1 MFTTILT
8 VRHVLSDKT
17 QGSFDTDEFETKS
30 HSKTF
35 IGLWFSGFC
44 YFMALGFVS
53 PFMPLLLQSSKLTYF
68 EIGVIYMIG
77 LIFPILLQT
86 FWGNI
91 TDKTGRKTIIILAV
105 AVASVVSAVYPHASS
120 FIQFLTLVL
129 LWNTFVSAATTATPA
144 LAVDTVGST
153 DVGKFFG
160 RYRISGS
167 IGWIISTAI
176 GGLVSTSFGI
186 EVVFYLASAFF
197 WLSAII
203 IKVSVSEQPK
213 IKIDDKKGNFQFVRN
228 KNFLMFLLTIFM
240 VNISATTFSNFLSL
254 YTREL
259 GGSDAIV
266 GLAFSIAA
274 LAEVPC
280 MVYFGAVSDKI
291 GRKVLVAAALFIY
304 PLRLYLYTTAK
315 HPYLILPIQLLHGF
329 TFGMLY
335 VSSIAFVSD
344 IAPEGKGTALGLY
357 NSFSSAG
364 LAVGSGIAGAI
375 SNSYGMIAMYQFMA
389 VFSLAPAFFFA
400 FAVKETLR
408 VEHKIGDK
416 KHMRER

>member
-1 MFTTILT
+1 M
-8 VRHVLSDKT
+8 RDKM
-17 QGSFDTDEFETKS
+17 QESFDTDKFETKS

-77 LIFPILLQT
+77 LIFPILSQT

-91 TDKTGRKTIIILAV
+91 IDKTGRKAIIILVV
-105 AVASVVSAVYPHASS
+105 AVASVVSVIYPHASS

-186 EVVFYLASAFF
+186 NVVFYLASAFF

-203 IKVSVSEQPK
+203 IKVSINEQPR
-213 IKIDDKKGNFQFVRN
+213 IKIDDEKGNFRQFVGN

-240 VNISATTFSNFLSL
+240 VNISATTFSHFLSL
-254 YTREL
+254 YIRKL
-259 GGSDAIV
+259 GGSDTIV

-291 GRKVLVAAALFIY
+291 GRKMLVAAALFIY
-304 PLRLYLYTTAK
+304 PLRLGLYTTAK

-344 IAPEGKGTALGLY
+344 IAPEGRGTALGLY

-364 LAVGSGIAGAI
+364 SAVGSGIAGAI
-375 SNSYGMIAMYQFMA
+375 SNSYGMVAMYQFMTM
-389 VFSLAPAFFFA
+389 FSLIPAFFFT
-400 FAVKETLR
+400 FTVKETLR
-408 VEHKIGDK
+408 VEHKIGNK
-416 KHMRER
+416 KQMGKGKV